1 MSELTNIKILRKYR
15 VRRYVSIGDYENNL
29 DQEISKRSIVFE
41 KPDKNLSFKKLDTDL
56 TIIENPNILEI
67 NKFSNLKNENQPATD
82 KFSDSNDPIYDLDE
96 DKAKIE
102 KTTKL
107 DTTVS
112 KAAKQ
117 NLLNKAN
124 DINVANKTKTRY

>member
-1 MSELTNIKILRKYR
+1 MSELPNIKILRKYR

>member
-1 MSELTNIKILRKYR
+1 MSELSNIKILRKYR